1 LPGVFNWA
9 LEGLNRLL
17 SQQKF
22 TYSKK
27 VDDMLSSYRK
37 ESDSVALFLDDNNYE
52 KSVEQFKPQK
62 ELYSAYR
69 NYCIN
74 MELLQKNRQ

>member
-1 LPGVFNWA
+1 
-9 LEGLNRLL
+9 
-17 SQQKF
+17 
-22 TYSKK
+22 
-27 VDDMLSSYRK
+27 MLSSYRK